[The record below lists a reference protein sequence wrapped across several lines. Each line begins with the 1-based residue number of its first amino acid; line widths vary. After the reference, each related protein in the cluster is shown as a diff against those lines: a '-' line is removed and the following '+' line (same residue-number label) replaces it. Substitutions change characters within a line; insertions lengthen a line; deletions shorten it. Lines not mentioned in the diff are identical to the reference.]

1 MAKPGP
7 INFYKIVL
15 RLPEEQ
21 SKPRNGICRL
31 DYEYWE
37 QQADASTGPKDT
49 GWKWMGIHEQPL
61 YLKRP
66 GQLMFSFRDDTG
78 RIGNVDKIFVDF
90 TPLPHG
96 IASPLSAEMEA
107 KGESGTHYKVGNG
120 LKKGVEVP
128 VGALADLVDH
138 RRFYGLRVE
147 MEARDVDDHPLKL
160 VRDDPE
166 VVVEPQPG

>member
-1 MAKPGP
+1 MAETGP
-7 INFYKIVL
+7 VNFYKIVL

-21 SKPRNGICRL
+21 SKPHNGICDL
-31 DYEYWE
+31 DYEYWV
-37 QQADASTGPKDT
+37 QKADASAGRQDSD
-49 GWKWMGIHEQPL
+49 WKPIGTHAQPL

-66 GQLMFSFRDDTG
+66 GKLMFGFRDDTG
-78 RIGNVDKIFVDF
+78 RIVKVEKILVDF
-90 TPLPHG
+90 TPLRHG

-120 LKKGVEVP
+120 LQKGVEVAIGDP
-128 VGALADLVDH
+128 ADLVDH

-147 MEARDVDDHPLKL
+147 IDAIDVDNHTVKL